1 MRALPPPQDQE
12 WLEALFD
19 LNATKVRAYAI
30 RRVGHDSADDI
41 VSEVFATAWR
51 RRHDVPE
58 PALAWLLRTA
68 HHAVAH
74 ERRSLA
80 RRLGV
85 RDAVAGNLT
94 DTSSPGADAS
104 GRALAESVLAQLAPT
119 DAEILRLTAWEQLTP
134 AEIAV
139 VLDLSDSAART
150 RLMRARQ
157 RAKRLLDEPPAPSR
171 PAAVPQLQG
180 EPS

>member
-1 MRALPPPQDQE
+1 M
-12 WLEALFD
+12 
-19 LNATKVRAYAI
+19 
-30 RRVGHDSADDI
+30 
-41 VSEVFATAWR
+41 
-51 RRHDVPE
+51 
-58 PALAWLLRTA
+58 
-68 HHAVAH
+68 
-74 ERRSLA
+74 
-80 RRLGV
+80 

-134 AEIAV
+134 SEIAV

-171 PAAVPQLQG
+171 AAAVPQLQG

>member
-1 MRALPPPQDQE
+1 MTDERVLVDPAALE
-12 WLEALFD
+12 
-19 LNATKVRAYAI
+19 
-30 RRVGHDSADDI
+30 
-41 VSEVFATAWR
+41 SEGGC
-51 RRHDVPE
+51 
-58 PALAWLLRTA
+58 PA
-68 HHAVAH
+68 
-74 ERRSLA
+74 
-80 RRLGV
+80 
-85 RDAVAGNLT
+85 
-94 DTSSPGADAS
+94 
-104 GRALAESVLAQLAPT
+104 ALAETRRGGTRPNSFVAPT